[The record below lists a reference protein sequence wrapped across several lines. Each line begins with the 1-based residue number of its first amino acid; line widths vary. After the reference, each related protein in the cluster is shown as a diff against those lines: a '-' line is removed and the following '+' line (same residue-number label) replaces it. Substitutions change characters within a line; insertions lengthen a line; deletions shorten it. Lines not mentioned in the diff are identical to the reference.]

1 MTRAGFAI
9 AAMLVACAHADDA
22 PTLDET
28 IDVYDPITG
37 AYVATEQTE
46 YALDGRRLR
55 QTIYDAD
62 GNRSLLF
69 LIEHEPGGREAGAW
83 FVESDDGTM
92 YRETFSYSDDGR
104 MQTIT
109 YFYEP
114 GVPADRTEVDLD
126 AQGRETA
133 KRFFRADGSQY
144 GEEDV
149 LWNTDGSAAGWEF
162 RYLSGK
168 PGARFD
174 YRYLGLSENWKRRL
188 RLRDG
193 KPERQEARRQ
203 ATTETPRPMIVP
215 GVLAPGA
222 ISTGGNE
229 TSPSFTAD
237 GKTMVFARYT
247 TDWTKKTAHMA
258 TLDDTGWTVT
268 ALAELGTVYNLT
280 ISGDGR
286 FIVFARR
293 DGDRETLFRVERRGD
308 GWSEPLDLSQAFGL
322 NGSYAHITAAGDLVV
337 YDADGD
343 SGDGLYASGLFAA
356 GYAQPKPRYVP
367 GEGHNFDGWF
377 SDDGKTLLVTR
388 CLDSTCESNGR
399 NGIWRVRGD
408 DARPLDAR
416 LPYAW
421 GAQPVPAL
429 GILVMTDGDDILTVP
444 LAPYVD
450 ALAAE

>member
-1 MTRAGFAI
+1 MKLVGALVVAAFA
-9 AAMLVACAHADDA
+9 VGAHADDA
-22 PTLDET
+22 STLRET
-28 IDVYDPITG
+28 IDVYDPNTG

-55 QTIYDAD
+55 QTHYDAE
-62 GNRSLLF
+62 GTRSLLF

-83 FVESDDGTM
+83 FVESDDSTM

-104 MQTIT
+104 TQTIT

-149 LWNTDGSAAGWEF
+149 LWNDDGSAAGWTF

-168 PGARFD
+168 PGARFE

-193 KPERQEARRQ
+193 KPERQEARRL
-203 ATTETPRPMIVP
+203 ATTETPAPEIVP
-215 GVLAPGA
+215 GVLAPGT
-222 ISTGGNE
+222 ISTGGSE

-237 GKTMVFARYT
+237 GKTLVFARYT
-247 TDWTKKTAHMA
+247 TDWTQKTAYMA
-258 TLDDTGWTVT
+258 TRDDTGWTVNE
-268 ALAELGTVYNLT
+268 LSELGIVYNLA

-293 DGDRETLFRVERRGD
+293 DDDRETLFRVERRGD
-308 GWSEPLDLSQAFGL
+308 GWSEPLNLSQAFGL
-322 NGSYAHITAAGDLVV
+322 SGSYAHISPVGDLVV
-337 YDADGD
+337 YDSDGD
-343 SGDGLYASGLFAA
+343 AGDGLYASGLFSA

-367 GEGHNFDGWF
+367 GEGYNFDGWF
-377 SDDGKTLLVTR
+377 SDDGETLLVTR
-388 CLDSTCESNGR
+388 CLDETCDANGR
-399 NGIWRVRGD
+399 NGIWLVRGD
-408 DARPLDAR
+408 DARLLDPR

-421 GAQPVPAL
+421 GAQPVPDL
-429 GILVMTDGDDILTVP
+429 GVLVMTDGDDILTVP
-444 LAPYVD
+444 LAPYAE